1 MSTIFWVR
9 HGPTHA
15 KAAVGWT
22 DLPADLTDKVRLD
35 RVAAH
40 LPQNAQFVTSD
51 LSRTRD
57 TGEALRRGRALLPER
72 AGLREMH
79 YGTWENRPFDEVAQE
94 DPKLSRAFW
103 TTPGDVAPPGGESW
117 NTLRA
122 RVGAEVDALTPVLSE
137 TPLVVVAHFG
147 VILAALQH
155 ATGMPA
161 TAAFGFKIDN
171 LSVTQIDYIPKGQRW
186 RVMCVNHHP

>member
-1 MSTIFWVR
+1 MSTFYWVR

-22 DLPADLTDKVRLD
+22 DLPADLSDQAHVD

-40 LPQNAQFVTSD
+40 LPAGARMVTSD

-57 TGEALRRGRALLPER
+57 TGAALNRGQER
-72 AGLREMH
+72 LAERPGLREMH
-79 YGTWENRPFDEVAQE
+79 YGAWENRPFDEVAQE
-94 DPKLSRAFW
+94 DPARSRAFW
-103 TTPGDVAPPGGESW
+103 TNPGDVAPPDGESW
-117 NTLRA
+117 NMLRA
-122 RVGAEVDALTPVLSE
+122 RVGGEIDALSASHMDK
-137 TPLVVVAHFG
+137 PLVVVAHFG

-155 ATGMPA
+155 ATGMTA

-171 LSVTQIDYIPKGQRW
+171 LSVTQIDFIPQGRRW
-186 RVMCVNHHP
+186 RVVCVNHHP